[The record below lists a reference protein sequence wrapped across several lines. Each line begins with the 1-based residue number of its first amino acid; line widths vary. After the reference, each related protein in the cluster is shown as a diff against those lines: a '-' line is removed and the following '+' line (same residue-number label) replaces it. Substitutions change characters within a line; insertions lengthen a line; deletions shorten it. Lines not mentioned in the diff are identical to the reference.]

1 VKKARFVLGVELL
14 TGMVAGAA
22 ALSAVA
28 SLLITLLVIQDS
40 SNRSSALA
48 MYTVSSIAL
57 HLPPDPGYEDLR
69 GAVHGLV
76 LGETIDAVVVVDSL
90 FNPLLS
96 VEPLSS
102 GILPLRQDDWIFYRI
117 PESPLMVGVMP
128 VNPLSSGF
136 NMLLMTGLGV
146 LAAGLT
152 IIAIFTPG
160 YLKRRVLAPL
170 KAILGEADRL
180 EKGAGRN
187 PDTARASFHRVVE
200 LLADRDRELELL
212 REEAEKRADAAES
225 RAGTLLSA
233 MRSSVLALDDERNLV
248 FFNGPAGDLFDL
260 VPDDGG
266 AECPFDRS
274 ETGSRL
280 KSILDTFEG
289 RTLETEIDISTDEG
303 ERILN
308 VSISCSDSG
317 ETVILLTDVT
327 RLAELERRIAE
338 ETAMA
343 DLGAVSAG
351 ISHEVGNTLCALSGF
366 IELLGKGHSDER
378 TMSILSEAKVEVDSA
393 REMVESFKALA
404 GSGKPVSTI
413 VPVEEM
419 RQLAV
424 ELCDEMGD
432 RCVVSVRD
440 IFGAVSVDRL
450 LMSRCISNL
459 IRNSL
464 EADQDSRVGVH
475 LSCGKGEFIL
485 LVEDDGPGFAAD
497 TEIVFLPL
505 YSTKRSEGNMGIGLT
520 ITRRIIAAFG
530 GKVTACRK
538 VDGKGAIVTIRL
550 PLVKE
555 TN

>member
-1 VKKARFVLGVELL
+1 MKKARFVLGVELL

-40 SNRSSALA
+40 ANRSSALA

-57 HLPPDPGYEDLR
+57 NLPPDPGYEDLR

-76 LGETIDAVVVVDSL
+76 LGETIDAVVVADSL

-102 GILPLRQDDWIFYRI
+102 GILPLRQDDWVFYSI
-117 PESPLMVGVMP
+117 PDSPLMVGVIP

-136 NMLLMTGLGV
+136 NMLLMTGLAV

-180 EKGAGRN
+180 EEGAGRN

-200 LLADRDRELELL
+200 LLEDRDRELELL
-212 REEAEKRADAAES
+212 RKEAEKRADAAES
-225 RAGTLLSA
+225 RAGALLSA
-233 MRSSVLALDDERNLV
+233 IRSSVLALDDEGNLV
-248 FFNGPAGDLFDL
+248 FFNDPARELFDL
-260 VPDDGG
+260 VPDDRG
-266 AECPFDRS
+266 AGFPLDRS
-274 ETGSRL
+274 ETGSRMKRVL
-280 KSILDTFEG
+280 NTFEG
-289 RTLETEIDISTDEG
+289 TTLETEIEIPSDAG
-303 ERILN
+303 KRILN
-308 VSISCSDSG
+308 VSISCSDTG

-343 DLGAVSAG
+343 DLGSVSAG

-378 TMSILSEAKVEVDSA
+378 TMSILSEAKVEIDSA
-393 REMVESFKALA
+393 RQTVESFKALA
-404 GSGKPVSTI
+404 GSGKPVSTV
-413 VPVEEM
+413 VPVEELHE
-419 RQLAV
+419 LAR
-424 ELCDEMGD
+424 ELCEEMGD
-432 RCVVSVRD
+432 RCGVSTEH
-440 IFGAVSVDRL
+440 ISGAVSVDRL

-459 IRNSL
+459 LRNSI
-464 EADQDSRVGVH
+464 EADPDSRIEVN
-475 LSCGKGEFIL
+475 LSCTAGEFIL
-485 LVEDDGPGFAAD
+485 LVEDDGPGFAED
-497 TEIVFLPL
+497 TEILFRPL

-538 VDGKGAIVTIRL
+538 ADGKGAIVSIRL